1 MKKSKITKPS
11 FLVTIF
17 DILLSNKLSFIKKN
31 NNVLIKIT
39 IGISFFIVLFLTI
52 TGLIKAQIPIIKRIF
67 KILLPI
73 TFPSTISALLETIDL
88 TETANSGALVP
99 KATIVRPINIFD
111 NLKFCAKDAAPSTKT
126 SAPLIKITK
135 PTISNIISKN
145 IILTSL
151 KQKNS

>member
-1 MKKSKITKPS
+1 MKKSKITNPS
-11 FLVTIF
+11 FLVTTF

-73 TFPSTISALLETIDL
+73 TFPSTISALLEIIDL

-99 KATIVRPINIFD
+99 KATIVRPISIFD

-135 PTISNIISKN
+135 PTISNIICKN